1 MLNNEN
7 FVYCPECGAEV
18 VLDDDPSP
26 MDTEDAA
33 EGLLKHYQGG
43 TPSAG
48 DVLTLQTKIKDALL
62 SMGVSEGIIK

>member
-1 MLNNEN
+1 MPIDEN

-18 VLDDDPSP
+18 TLDDPPP

-33 EGLLKHYQGG
+33 EGLLMHYPGG
-43 TPSAG
+43 MPSAG

-62 SMGVSEGIIK
+62 SMGVSEGILT

>member
-1 MLNNEN
+1 MPSNEN
-7 FVYCPECGAEV
+7 FVYCQECGAEV
-18 VLDDDPSP
+18 ILDDPPP

-33 EGLLKHYQGG
+33 EGLLKHYLGG